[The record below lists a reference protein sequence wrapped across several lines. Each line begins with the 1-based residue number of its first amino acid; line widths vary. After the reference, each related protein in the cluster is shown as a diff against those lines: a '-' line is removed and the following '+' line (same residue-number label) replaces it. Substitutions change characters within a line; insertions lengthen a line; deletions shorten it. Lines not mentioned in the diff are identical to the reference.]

1 MPERII
7 GLDINADA
15 VSAVQL
21 TSRVKGYEVTAC
33 GRVAIEEAGG
43 LEAGLKALA
52 EQMASGADT
61 WVTTLPGEQVSY
73 RNLRMP
79 FKDNKKIKQT
89 LAYELE
95 TIVPFPVEDLIVDFT
110 MIEEAEQSEIL
121 AAAVSRARISEYL
134 SRLAANGIDPEVLD
148 ISGVPTVSWL
158 LRQHDSPD
166 DGLFLA
172 MGRTHCTMILYVKR
186 RIALIRTFSFDGRV
200 LTATDSGGTTSDD
213 GSVETGTQIESSLRA
228 FCAEVSNTLH
238 AFSCR
243 MPSAVPERIFLT
255 GSGTMHPDVETR
267 LSEFFALPVE
277 RLDLAK
283 DPRIEMSETVTAGWN
298 PALMDNAL
306 AVAMRDGKQGLGFNF
321 RRDEF
326 ETKKQYLRHK
336 GEIWKAAVFLIII
349 LCFLGANLGVD
360 YYSLKKQSAQLDQR
374 IEEVFRQTFPDVKRI
389 VDPVQQMRVKI
400 EQVKKSALSLP
411 GGASQGTVLD
421 LLKDISQRVPE
432 SADVDVARV
441 VVDPDA
447 VLIKGQTDTFNTVD
461 AVKKALE
468 PSTYFDAVTIS
479 SANLDRSSNRVE
491 FEMKLQRHRS

>member
-1 MPERII
+1 
-7 GLDINADA
+7 
-15 VSAVQL
+15 
-21 TSRVKGYEVTAC
+21 
-33 GRVAIEEAGG
+33 
-43 LEAGLKALA
+43 
-52 EQMASGADT
+52 
-61 WVTTLPGEQVSY
+61 
-73 RNLRMP
+73 
-79 FKDNKKIKQT
+79 
-89 LAYELE
+89 
-95 TIVPFPVEDLIVDFT
+95 
-110 MIEEAEQSEIL
+110 
-121 AAAVSRARISEYL
+121 
-134 SRLAANGIDPEVLD
+134 
-148 ISGVPTVSWL
+148 
-158 LRQHDSPD
+158 
-166 DGLFLA
+166 
-172 MGRTHCTMILYVKR
+172 
-186 RIALIRTFSFDGRV
+186 
-200 LTATDSGGTTSDD
+200 
-213 GSVETGTQIESSLRA
+213 
-228 FCAEVSNTLH
+228 
-238 AFSCR
+238 
-243 MPSAVPERIFLT
+243 
-255 GSGTMHPDVETR
+255 MHPDVETR

-277 RLDLAK
+277 RLDLAR
-283 DPRIEMSETVTAGWN
+283 DPRIDMSETVTAGWN

-336 GEIWKAAVFLIII
+336 GEIWKAAVFLIVI
-349 LCFLGANLGVD
+349 LCFWGANLGVD

-374 IEEVFRQTFPDVKRI
+374 IEEVFRQAFPDVKRI

-400 EQVKKSALSLP
+400 DQVKKSALSLP

-491 FEMKLQRHRS
+491 FEMKLQRHRP